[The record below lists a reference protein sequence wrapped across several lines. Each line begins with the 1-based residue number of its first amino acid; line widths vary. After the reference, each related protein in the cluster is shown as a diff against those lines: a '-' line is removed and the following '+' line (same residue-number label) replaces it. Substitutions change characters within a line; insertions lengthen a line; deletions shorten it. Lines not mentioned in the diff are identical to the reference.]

1 MKPNTIVKYNY
12 EDIPE
17 EWKGKSF
24 NPFSGV
30 HFLFLGE
37 ITNMKGHAPC
47 ISLTD
52 NKVYIFDIDNIKK
65 VTEEELQSL

>member
-1 MKPNTIVKYNY
+1 MKPNTLVKYNY
-12 EDIPE
+12 EDLPE
-17 EWKGKSF
+17 DWKEKND

-37 ITNMKGHAPC
+37 IPNMKGHAAC

-65 VTEEELQSL
+65 ATEDEL